1 MNSYRRNAGSLG
13 RIVRNVRELADVP
26 AGTRVFCS
34 LGVDLMYTKQEDGT
48 WTGDKVNSFQR
59 NLTDDKFT
67 RTVACGAL
75 ACVKD
80 GAEVDLV
87 KAPKGR

>member
-1 MNSYRRNAGSLG
+1 MNSYRRNYGSLS

-26 AGTRVFCS
+26 TGARVFCS
-34 LGVDLMYTKQEDGT
+34 LGVDLMYTKQEDST
-48 WTGDKVNSFQR
+48 WTGDEVNSFQR

-75 ACVKD
+75 VWVKD
-80 GAEVDLV
+80 GAEVDLIKV
-87 KAPKGR
+87 PRRS